1 MNKGE
6 KHNMKPIKTIQRRLA
21 WKIGAAAAC
30 VAMGATMAL
39 TAASSSA
46 GAAAT
51 TLPTIKVSM
60 VPKLLGLA
68 VFEANDQGAM
78 QVAKKLGID
87 LTYTAPATASAEGQV
102 SIFDA
107 EIAEHYNVIT
117 MSSDDPTVPAPVL
130 QKAMKAGIQVI
141 TYDSDVPT
149 ARDFFMQDTAYSAI
163 GQSLINAVVGF
174 TGPKAEIAIM
184 SSTTDATIQLAWI
197 GAMKAYIAAKYPG
210 LKLDTIGYGL
220 SIQSTSLSVAEG
232 IIHSYPNVKSIICID
247 SAACVGTAEAIAD
260 LHESGK
266 IGDFGIGPP
275 KENRTYFANKSMQ
288 ALFLWDEIGQGKLD
302 MLMARLAYEGA
313 HGAPECTA
321 KTPPANPTPSQW
333 CGIKTNYG
341 SPQSFNGA
349 VVGLPGL
356 VPGTG
361 VYTVAAAPSKVTGA
375 TRNTVIYSAPL
386 EFTKANYLKYNF

>member
-1 MNKGE
+1 
-6 KHNMKPIKTIQRRLA
+6 
-21 WKIGAAAAC
+21 
-30 VAMGATMAL
+30 
-39 TAASSSA
+39 
-46 GAAAT
+46 
-51 TLPTIKVSM
+51 M

-68 VFEANDQGAM
+68 VFEANDQGAAK
-78 QVAKKLGID
+78 VASKLGIS

-102 SIFDA
+102 SIFKA
-107 EIAEHYNVIT
+107 EIAQHYNVIT

-130 QKAMKAGIQVI
+130 QQAMKAGIQVI

-149 ARDFFMQDTAYSAI
+149 ARDFFMQDTAYNAI
-163 GQSLINAVVGF
+163 GSALINAVEKF
-174 TGPKAEIAIM
+174 TGPKADIAIM
-184 SSTTDATIQLAWI
+184 SSTPDATIQLAWI
-197 GAMKAYIAAKYPG
+197 GAMKTYIAQKYTG
-210 LKLDTIGYGL
+210 LKIVTIGYGQ

-232 IIHSYPNVKSIICID
+232 IIHSYPSVKSIVCID

-275 KENRTYFANKSMQ
+275 KENRTYFANGSMQ

-321 KTPPANPTPSQW
+321 MTPPANPTPSQW

-341 SPQSFNGA
+341 KVQSFSGA
-349 VVGLPGL
+349 AVGLNN
-356 VPGTG
+356 

-375 TRNTVIYSAPL
+375 TTNTVIYSAPL
-386 EFTKANYLKYNF
+386 EFTKANYLQYNF

>member
-1 MNKGE
+1 
-6 KHNMKPIKTIQRRLA
+6 MKPIKTIQRRLV

-68 VFEANDQGAM
+68 VFEANDQGAA

-107 EIAEHYNVIT
+107 EIAQHYNVIT

-130 QKAMKAGIQVI
+130 KKAMKAGIQVI
-141 TYDSDVPT
+141 TYDSDVPS
-149 ARDFFMQDTAYSAI
+149 ARDFFIQDTAYSSI
-163 GQSLINAVVGF
+163 GQALINAVVGF

-184 SSTTDATIQLAWI
+184 SSTTDATIQNAWI
-197 GAMKAYIAAKYPG
+197 GAMKTYIAAKYPG
-210 LKLDTIGYGL
+210 LKIVATGYG
-220 SIQSTSLSVAEG
+220 QSVESVSFSVAEG
-232 IIHSYPNVKSIICID
+232 IIHAYPAIKAIIPID
-247 SAACVGTAEAIAD
+247 SAAIPGTAKAISD
-260 LHESGK
+260 LGKSGK
-266 IGDFGIGPP
+266 IGVFGIGPP
-275 KENRTYFANKSMQ
+275 KEDRTYFASGALQ

-321 KTPPANPTPSQW
+321 TTPPANPTPSQW
-333 CGIKTNYG
+333 CGIKTNFG
-341 SPQSFNGA
+341 KVQSFSGA
-349 VVGLPGL
+349 AVGLNK
-356 VPGTG
+356 
-361 VYTVAAAPSKVTGA
+361 VYTVAAAPSAATGA
-375 TRNTVIYSAPL
+375 TTNTVIYSTPL
-386 EFTKANYLKYNF
+386 EFTKANYLQYNF